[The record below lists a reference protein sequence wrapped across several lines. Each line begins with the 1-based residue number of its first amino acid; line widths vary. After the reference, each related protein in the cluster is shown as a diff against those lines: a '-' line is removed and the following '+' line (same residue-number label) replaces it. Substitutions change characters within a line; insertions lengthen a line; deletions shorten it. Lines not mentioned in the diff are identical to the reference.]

1 MEASITP
8 GHALQVSVQRK
19 LSSSLSA
26 CRSVGMDFIPLVAE
40 TLGGLA
46 EDTITTI
53 SAIGKA
59 ISARTGYMD
68 SSSTS
73 TKHLFRRI
81 AIALWCGNASLWLHR
96 QPSLPP
102 SLDGVL

>member
-1 MEASITP
+1 MEASVAP
-8 GHALQVSVQRK
+8 GHALQVGVQRK

-40 TLGGLA
+40 TLG
-46 EDTITTI
+46 EDTMTTI

-59 ISARTGYMD
+59 ISAWTGYTD
-68 SSSTS
+68 SSSTSSTS

-81 AIALWCGNASLWLHR
+81 AIVLWRGNASLWLHR